1 MIALNYSS
9 ASQLN
14 DSCCSRLL
22 PFHLPSLCIT
32 QALPISMM
40 FPTGNSHTK
49 VVPIRVI
56 DLLIAD
62 DAASAPVSIN
72 SNPIPGGSEPG
83 MHEPQRGSVG

>member
-1 MIALNYSS
+1 
-9 ASQLN
+9 
-14 DSCCSRLL
+14 
-22 PFHLPSLCIT
+22 
-32 QALPISMM
+32 MM